1 MEKKRIHT
9 ENAPAAIGP
18 YSQAID
24 LGEMIFTSGQIPVA
38 PDGSVSEDISEQ
50 TRQALLNLKAVV
62 EAGGSSFD
70 KVIKTTVFINIY
82 RVFLSSWFCVL
93 IIVIIRHFRTLHQII
108 ESKIFPFFIERNY
121 ILHIHRYAV
130 VTLIQRQNDAL

>member
-1 MEKKRIHT
+1 MNKNRIHT

-38 PDGSVSEDISEQ
+38 PDGSVSSDISEQ

-70 KVIKTTVFINIY
+70 KVIKTTVFITDMAQFGAINAVY
-82 RVFLSSWFCVL
+82 SEFFSEPYPARSCVQVAAL
-93 IIVIIRHFRTLHQII
+93 PKGVSI
-108 ESKIFPFFIERNY
+108 EIE
-121 ILHIHRYAV
+121 AV
-130 VTLIQRQNDAL
+130 AIK

>member
-1 MEKKRIHT
+1 MDKSRIHT
-9 ENAPAAIGP
+9 DNAPAAIGP

-38 PDGSVSEDISEQ
+38 PDGTVSEDISEQ

-70 KVIKTTVFINIY
+70 KVIKTTVFITDMAQFGAINAVY
-82 RVFLSSWFCVL
+82 SEFFSEPYPARSCVQVAAL
-93 IIVIIRHFRTLHQII
+93 PKGVSI
-108 ESKIFPFFIERNY
+108 EIEA
-121 ILHIHRYAV
+121 I
-130 VTLIQRQNDAL
+130 ALK

>member
-1 MEKKRIHT
+1 MNKNRIHT
-9 ENAPAAIGP
+9 DNAPAAIGP

-70 KVIKTTVFINIY
+70 KVIKTTVFITDIAQFGAINAVY
-82 RVFLSSWFCVL
+82 SEFFSEPYPARSCVQVAAL
-93 IIVIIRHFRTLHQII
+93 PKGVSI
-108 ESKIFPFFIERNY
+108 EIEA
-121 ILHIHRYAV
+121 IAIK
-130 VTLIQRQNDAL
+130 

>member
-1 MEKKRIHT
+1 MSNKAIFT
-9 ENAPAAIGP
+9 PNAPAAIGP

-70 KVIKTTVFINIY
+70 KVIKTTVFITDMAQFGAINAVY
-82 RVFLSSWFCVL
+82 SEFFSEPYPARSCVQVAAL
-93 IIVIIRHFRTLHQII
+93 PKGVSI
-108 ESKIFPFFIERNY
+108 EIEA
-121 ILHIHRYAV
+121 I
-130 VTLIQRQNDAL
+130 ALK

>member
-1 MEKKRIHT
+1 MEKKMIHT
-9 ENAPAAIGP
+9 DNAPAAIGP

-38 PDGSVSEDISEQ
+38 PDGSVSSDISEQ

-70 KVIKTTVFINIY
+70 KVIKTTVFITDMAQFGDINAVY
-82 RVFLSSWFCVL
+82 SEFFKEPYPARSCVQVAAL
-93 IIVIIRHFRTLHQII
+93 PKGVSVEI
-108 ESKIFPFFIERNY
+108 EAI
-121 ILHIHRYAV
+121 
-130 VTLIQRQNDAL
+130 ALK

>member
-1 MEKKRIHT
+1 MNKNRIHT
-9 ENAPAAIGP
+9 DNAPAAIGP

-50 TRQALLNLKAVV
+50 TRQALLNLKAIV

-70 KVIKTTVFINIY
+70 KVIKTTVFITDIAQFGAINAVY
-82 RVFLSSWFCVL
+82 SEFFSEPYPARSCVQVAAL
-93 IIVIIRHFRTLHQII
+93 PKGVSI
-108 ESKIFPFFIERNY
+108 EIEA
-121 ILHIHRYAV
+121 I
-130 VTLIQRQNDAL
+130 ALK

>member
-1 MEKKRIHT
+1 MNKNRIHT
-9 ENAPAAIGP
+9 DNAPAAIGP

-38 PDGSVSEDISEQ
+38 PDGTISSDISQQ

-70 KVIKTTVFINIY
+70 KVIKTTVFITDIAQFGAINAVY
-82 RVFLSSWFCVL
+82 AEFFSEPYPARSCVQVAAL
-93 IIVIIRHFRTLHQII
+93 PKGVSI
-108 ESKIFPFFIERNY
+108 EIEA
-121 ILHIHRYAV
+121 I
-130 VTLIQRQNDAL
+130 ALK

>member
-1 MEKKRIHT
+1 MNKNRIHT
-9 ENAPAAIGP
+9 DNAPAAIGP

-38 PDGSVSEDISEQ
+38 PDGTISSDISQQ

-70 KVIKTTVFINIY
+70 KVVKTTVFITDMAQFGEINAVY
-82 RVFLSSWFCVL
+82 SEFFSEPYPARSCVQVAAL
-93 IIVIIRHFRTLHQII
+93 PKGVSI
-108 ESKIFPFFIERNY
+108 EIEA
-121 ILHIHRYAV
+121 I
-130 VTLIQRQNDAL
+130 ALK

>member
-38 PDGSVSEDISEQ
+38 PDGSVSSDISEQ

-70 KVIKTTVFINIY
+70 KVIKTTVFITDMAQFGAINAVY
-82 RVFLSSWFCVL
+82 SEFFSEPYPARSCVQVAAL
-93 IIVIIRHFRTLHQII
+93 PKGVSI
-108 ESKIFPFFIERNY
+108 EIE
-121 ILHIHRYAV
+121 AV
-130 VTLIQRQNDAL
+130 AIK

>member
-1 MEKKRIHT
+1 MNKNRIHT

-70 KVIKTTVFINIY
+70 KVIKTTVFITDMAQFGAINAVY
-82 RVFLSSWFCVL
+82 SEFFSEPYPARSCVQVAAL
-93 IIVIIRHFRTLHQII
+93 PKGVSIEIEAIVI
-108 ESKIFPFFIERNY
+108 K
-121 ILHIHRYAV
+121 
-130 VTLIQRQNDAL
+130 